1 MAAVK
6 LALRRLMNE
15 PRPKSRQAG
24 GVLIAL
30 GLMVGAVAGVMLG
43 EPSAGLLLGGA
54 IGGSVAL
61 LLWWR
66 GG

>member
-1 MAAVK
+1 
-6 LALRRLMNE
+6 MNE